1 MFHKIKIESHATAAA
16 VIIIIIMVKIMNN
29 NVEKLLFLS
38 SGKEFSIYLSIYL
51 SIFFRPIVPLRIC
64 PKDMTLSN
72 VQVSSGID

>member
-1 MFHKIKIESHATAAA
+1 MFHKIKIESHATDAA
-16 VIIIIIMVKIMNN
+16 IIIIKIMVKIRNN

-38 SGKEFSIYLSIYL
+38 LGKEFSIYLSIYL
-51 SIFFRPIVPLRIC
+51 FFCPIVPLPIC